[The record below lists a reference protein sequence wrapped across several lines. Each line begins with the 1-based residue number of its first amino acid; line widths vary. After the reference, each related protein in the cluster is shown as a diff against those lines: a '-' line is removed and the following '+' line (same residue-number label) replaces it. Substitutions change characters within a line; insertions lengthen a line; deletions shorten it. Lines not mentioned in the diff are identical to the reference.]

1 MANPPITVFG
11 MGRQKEKFKVILS
24 DKVGANLDY
33 NETLS
38 QKINMKI

>member
-1 MANPPITVFG
+1 MFG
-11 MGRQKEKFKVILS
+11 KWKQEEKFKVILR

-38 QKINMKI
+38 QKVNMKI